1 MFITTWATTRE
12 NPITRTLELTLPDK
26 RGVGNDDD
34 DDVGN
39 QICWNNARFF
49 EYTGTN
55 AFSRIQKVPIL
66 QDRFRAKTRRF
77 PTYQDL
83 AVPALIH
90 WKMKV
95 RGTSIRKMPGAREN
109 VLQGDRS
116 CADLK
121 LSSSCVML
129 LPVLLT
135 REALKR
141 ARERRW
147 VLLKIPRC
155 DIDGV
160 GEGK

>member
-1 MFITTWATTRE
+1 MM
-12 NPITRTLELTLPDK
+12 
-26 RGVGNDDD
+26 
-34 DDVGN
+34 
-39 QICWNNARFF
+39 QNARVFTACMTLTRSDF
-49 EYTGTN
+49 VEN
-55 AFSRIQKVPIL
+55 KL
-66 QDRFRAKTRRF
+66 MKTCF
-77 PTYQDL
+77 V
-83 AVPALIH
+83 AVLL
-90 WKMKV
+90 
-95 RGTSIRKMPGAREN
+95 MPGARES
-109 VLQGDRS
+109 VQGDRS

-121 LSSSCVML
+121 LSSSCVMP